1 MERSNKINPY
11 ALVNL
16 IYAPRNSVLYWG
28 GGETN
33 NQTKKP
39 PSSVNICS
47 EGKGKHMS
55 ECASKSRISDK
66 SFHKLMAF

>member
-1 MERSNKINPY
+1 MHLETQFYI
-11 ALVNL
+11 
-16 IYAPRNSVLYWG
+16 
-28 GGETN
+28 GGEKKKTN

-39 PSSVNICS
+39 ASSVNKCS